1 METKPLIS
9 VQNLS
14 YAFEE
19 GEGMKEVLH
28 GISVDFQPGEIA
40 IIKGPSGSGKTTL
53 LKLIGGLRTV
63 QKGSIVID
71 GRALEKAAK
80 AELVAVRRE
89 IGFIFQA
96 HHLLGS
102 LNITQNVMMPLSFD
116 PALSAKEA
124 RARAI
129 AMLERVGLGDH
140 LAKPPAKLSGGQ
152 KQRVAIAR
160 ALVHNPKIILADE
173 PTASLDGKTGRE
185 VVDILQKLSREAG
198 ATILLVTHDPRILD
212 VADRIIT
219 LEDGSICTDTA
230 YTPSQK

>member
-1 METKPLIS
+1 MKKEPVIS
-9 VQNLS
+9 VRDLS
-14 YAFEE
+14 YSFEE

-28 GISVDFQPGEIA
+28 GISIDFQPAEIV

-53 LKLIGGLRTV
+53 LKLLGGLRTV
-63 QKGSIVID
+63 QEGSIIID
-71 GRALEKAAK
+71 GRALEKASK
-80 AELVAVRRE
+80 QELVAVRRG

-102 LNITQNVMMPLSFD
+102 LNVTQNVMMPLSFD
-116 PALSAKEA
+116 PTLNAREA
-124 RARAI
+124 RLRAE
-129 AMLERVGLGDH
+129 AMLKRVGLEDH
-140 LAKPPAKLSGGQ
+140 LTKAPSKLSGGQ

-185 VVDILQKLSREAG
+185 VVEILQKLSLESG

-212 VADRIIT
+212 VADRLIT
-219 LEDGSICTDTA
+219 LEDGLVCSDE
-230 YTPSQK
+230 

>member
-1 METKPLIS
+1 MKKEPVIS
-9 VQNLS
+9 IRDLS
-14 YAFEE
+14 YSFEE

-28 GISVDFQPGEIA
+28 GISIDFKHGEIV

-53 LKLIGGLRTV
+53 LKLLGGLRTV

-71 GRALEKAAK
+71 GRALEKASK
-80 AELVAVRRE
+80 DELVQVRRG

-102 LNITQNVMMPLSFD
+102 LSVTQNVMMPLSFD
-116 PALSAKEA
+116 PGLNGKDA
-124 RARAI
+124 RVRAET
-129 AMLERVGLGDH
+129 MLKRVGLADH
-140 LAKPPAKLSGGQ
+140 LNKAPSKLSGGQ

-160 ALVHNPKIILADE
+160 ALVHEPTIILADE

-185 VVDILQKLSREAG
+185 VVEILQKLSREAG

-219 LEDGSICTDTA
+219 LEDGLVCADE
-230 YTPSQK
+230 